1 MKAPRNISGLELS
14 KLLKLYGYK
23 VIRQTGSHIRLSTN
37 ENGEHNITI
46 PSHNPLKVG
55 TLDSIVKDISEH
67 FNKTKQEVSKELFE

>member
-55 TLDSIVKDISEH
+55 TLDSIVKDIS
-67 FNKTKQEVSKELFE
+67 